1 MRGDSSR
8 LLAAMSSPSSNETTY
23 HDVPATILES
33 FLPGFGFIR
42 RLLLTTLGFDVT
54 FIVSGCLVL
63 IGLFSGSKYLY
74 RALSQFA
81 DNYLMSS
88 VHIEPNTELYTQ
100 VMSWISA
107 NVVTERSRNL
117 TAKMNT
123 SDPELLTTVMP
134 AQLLQQNNGQP
145 FDFGLLRK
153 QEPVMYAP
161 HYGDHGFWHA
171 GRYFRLHREKRD
183 VSVISW
189 NSSSGNETV
198 ETMAIK
204 TFGFS
209 PRPIQELLDTCKRQD
224 EDRSRTLT
232 SVLRPHRRGDMWS
245 HSSSRPS
252 RPLDTVYL
260 EAEQKARLLQDA
272 TEFLH
277 PLSRR
282 FYASRGI
289 PYRRG
294 YLLYGEPGTGKTTI
308 SMTLAGYFGLNL
320 CVLSLVESS
329 MTDERLGA
337 LFAQLP
343 RHCIVLLEDIDAAG
357 LEAREEVAKQ
367 AKEVKD
373 KEEQTQP
380 AQEPTSTP
388 ATRRPNRRGRNADG
402 STSDQTGITLS
413 GLLNALDGVASQ
425 EGRILIMTTNDPE
438 ALDKALVRPG
448 RIDMQVYFGHL
459 SKVNG
464 KAMFLRMYQDDEAI
478 AVKLRSHE
486 THNKDSKKN
495 PANGTLQAN
504 GVKEDDTD
512 GSNPQHKIEIL
523 AEQFADMLPESTFT
537 PAEVQGYLLTR
548 RKSPE
553 KAIAEFEAWRDVM
566 MKAKERGTNIIATKA
581 VKSSTV

>member
-1 MRGDSSR
+1 
-8 LLAAMSSPSSNETTY
+8 
-23 HDVPATILES
+23 
-33 FLPGFGFIR
+33 
-42 RLLLTTLGFDVT
+42 
-54 FIVSGCLVL
+54 
-63 IGLFSGSKYLY
+63 
-74 RALSQFA
+74 
-81 DNYLMSS
+81 
-88 VHIEPNTELYTQ
+88 
-100 VMSWISA
+100 
-107 NVVTERSRNL
+107 
-117 TAKMNT
+117 
-123 SDPELLTTVMP
+123 
-134 AQLLQQNNGQP
+134 
-145 FDFGLLRK
+145 
-153 QEPVMYAP
+153 
-161 HYGDHGFWHA
+161 
-171 GRYFRLHREKRD
+171 
-183 VSVISW
+183 
-189 NSSSGNETV
+189 
-198 ETMAIK
+198 
-204 TFGFS
+204 
-209 PRPIQELLDTCKRQD
+209 
-224 EDRSRTLT
+224 
-232 SVLRPHRRGDMWS
+232 MWT

-308 SMTLAGYFGLNL
+308 SMTLAGYFGLSL

-367 AKEVKD
+367 AKALND
-373 KEEQTQP
+373 KEAQTQP
-380 AQEPTSTP
+380 AQEPAP
-388 ATRRPNRRGRNADG
+388 APPMRKSNRRGRNADG

-478 AVKLRSHE
+478 AAKLRSHE
-486 THNKDSKKN
+486 THNKNTKTGSS
-495 PANGTLQAN
+495 NGTLQVN
-504 GVKEDDTD
+504 GVKESIDEKQ
-512 GSNPQHKIEIL
+512 QHKIELL
-523 AEQFADMLPESTFT
+523 AEQFADMLPETTFT

-553 KAIAEFEAWRDVM
+553 KALAEFEAWRNVM

-581 VKSSTV
+581 VENPTT